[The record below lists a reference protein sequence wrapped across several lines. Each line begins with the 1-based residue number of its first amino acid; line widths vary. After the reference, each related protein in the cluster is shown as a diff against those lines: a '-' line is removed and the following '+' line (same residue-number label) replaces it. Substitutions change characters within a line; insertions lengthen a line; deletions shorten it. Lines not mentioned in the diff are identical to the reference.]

1 MENLSQKETP
11 TYLIIGATGGIGS
24 DLSRKLRQ
32 ESNNVILSSNNI
44 GKLEHLSKE
53 LDSDYYELDATKFSD
68 VENCINHIVD
78 KYHKLDGVVNCVG
91 SILLKPS
98 HITSE
103 EEWKNTVSLNLTSA
117 FATVRSSA
125 RAMMESNGGSIVLVS
140 SAAALVGLT
149 NHEAIAAAKAGV
161 IGLVLSAAAT
171 YSRYGIRV
179 NCVAPGLV
187 RTPLTETLTQ
197 NDTIVKKS
205 ERMHALGRLGNP
217 KDVSSA
223 ISWFLH
229 SDQNWVTG
237 QVLGIDGGLAKI
249 KAR

>member
-1 MENLSQKETP
+1 MENLSKKETL
-11 TYLIIGATGGIGS
+11 TYLVIGATGGIGS
-24 DLSRKLRQ
+24 ELSRKLSQ
-32 ESNNVILSSNNI
+32 EGNNLILSSNNI
-44 GKLEHLSKE
+44 GKLEHMSKE
-53 LDSDYYELDATKFSD
+53 LDSDYYVLDATKFSD
-68 VENCINHIVD
+68 IENCINHIVD

-98 HITSE
+98 HITTE
-103 EEWKNTVSLNLTSA
+103 EEWTNTVSLNLTSA

-187 RTPLTETLTQ
+187 RTPLTQALTQ
-197 NDTIVKKS
+197 NDAIVKKS
-205 ERMHALGRLGNP
+205 ERMHALGRLGDP

-223 ISWFLH
+223 ISWLLD

-237 QVLGIDGGLAKI
+237 QVLGVDGGLARI